1 MAASAAIATGFAGRR
16 RAAKSHVHIG
26 QDMQITELITAYA
39 ISWN

>member
-1 MAASAAIATGFAGRR
+1 MAASAAIATGFAGLR

-26 QDMQITELITAYA
+26 QDIQIAQLITTYA